1 MKTLAFG
8 SASMRSF
15 RLALS
20 AAIILLCPQ
29 RILRLQCLCQWQH
42 EDRHRHAGKRNR
54 GSRVDH
60 AGAEL
65 VR

>member
-20 AAIILLCPQ
+20 AAIILLCVGIALSAYCAFSAFANGNT
-29 RILRLQCLCQWQH
+29 RTVI
-42 EDRHRHAGKRNR
+42 DT
-54 GSRVDH
+54 
-60 AGAEL
+60 
-65 VR
+65 